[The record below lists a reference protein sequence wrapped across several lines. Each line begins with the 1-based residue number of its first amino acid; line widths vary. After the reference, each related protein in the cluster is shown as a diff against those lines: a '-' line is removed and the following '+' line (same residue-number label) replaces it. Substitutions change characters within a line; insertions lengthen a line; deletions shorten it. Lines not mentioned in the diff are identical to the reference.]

1 MTRPTL
7 FSLAL
12 ILAAPPALVMGQ
24 TEDITP
30 DEVTQ
35 LDTLNQQ
42 TPLPQAPGEEMMRPT
57 QHGIRL
63 TPRLARA
70 FAGMWIHET
79 LEKDI
84 GAALSDEQ
92 KQKLSETISQK
103 MMRMGHAYGPKVA
116 PFLEFA
122 FENMGAGQ
130 RNIKPEK
137 AKEFAEKAK
146 ETLPIW
152 RELFGSMTEDC
163 RPYLDED
170 QLREIERKQRQI
182 EKALDRF
189 DDRMDRW
196 SRGEVKEGEEP
207 FDELDDDLED
217 DPTEGQADGN
227 KPRKPPEVRSAERR
241 ALWLTRDLDPGN
253 WAQFLDQVRQTFK
266 LTDEQYARGRELL
279 KDHTARARVIA
290 TPEWRQRARRNRALY
305 SMSSTLYKES
315 PAPWL
320 FHLDQEY
327 DEMVKPVLDIQKAF
341 RLEIMGLVT
350 REQREAVLAEL
361 REFAEKHGMT
371 ADEADVRFPTTQT
384 E

>member
-7 FSLAL
+7 FSLVL
-12 ILAAPPALVMGQ
+12 ILAAPPAFVMGQ

-42 TPLPQAPGEEMMRPT
+42 TPLSQAPGEEVMRPT

-70 FAGMWIHET
+70 FAGVWIHEA

-92 KQKLSETISQK
+92 KQKLSETVSQK

-122 FENMGAGQ
+122 FENMGPGQ

-207 FDELDDDLED
+207 FDELDGDLED

-227 KPRKPPEVRSAERR
+227 KPKKPPEVRSAERR